1 MRRKTLVALGI
12 VIVLLALGV
21 YFAVDYYRGKQVE
34 TPVDTPPAPVEEAKV
49 PEVTPEPAQPEPVV
63 QPAPVETP
71 RPAPARKPAPKVEP
85 KPKPSPA
92 PVVEAPV
99 QAKPEPKA
107 EPAAPEVTPK
117 PTPAPVQKEEPAPVV
132 EKPAAPEPEPE
143 PVDNFDY
150 NQIITKADVMP
161 KFRGGGMKKFQE
173 YINQNI
179 VYPQVAAEMG
189 VYGTVRV
196 SFVVER
202 DGKVSNVKVTKGVDP
217 LLDREA
223 LRVVRESPRWKP
235 GTRNGKPVRVASNV
249 MVVFALN

>member
-1 MRRKTLVALGI
+1 MRKKTVVTLAI
-12 VIVLLALGV
+12 VIVLLALGI
-21 YFAVDYYRGKQVE
+21 YFAVDYYRGNQTE
-34 TPVDTPPAPVEEAKV
+34 EPVVAPPAPVEAVAEPAPIPEPEPSQ
-49 PEVTPEPAQPEPVV
+49 PEVKPTPVETPKPAPAPKPVV
-63 QPAPVETP
+63 QPQPKPQPVE
-71 RPAPARKPAPKVEP
+71 V
-85 KPKPSPA
+85 
-92 PVVEAPV
+92 
-99 QAKPEPKA
+99 
-107 EPAAPEVTPK
+107 K
-117 PTPAPVQKEEPAPVV
+117 PTPAPVEEKPEPVKVEEKPEPAPAPV
-132 EKPAAPEPEPE
+132 EKPAAPKPEPAPVHGEKPAEPEPK

-161 KFRGGGMKKFQE
+161 TFRGGDMKKFQE

-223 LRVVRESPRWKP
+223 LRVVSGSPRWKP